1 MDDATVRYRSF
12 VVPLMA
18 NESKADEIPE
28 ELLSFPCEF
37 QIKAMGKQVT
47 GFDDRV
53 REIVS
58 RHLNG
63 GKILDLRI
71 RESGAS
77 KYVSVSCTIEAT
89 SRQQLDAIYLD
100 LNSENDILLTL

>member
-1 MDDATVRYRSF
+1 
-12 VVPLMA
+12 MA

-37 QIKAMGKQVT
+37 QIKAMGKQVA

-53 REIVS
+53 RKIVS
-58 RHLNG
+58 RHLYG
-63 GKILDLRI
+63 GKVLDLRT
-71 RESGAS
+71 RESGSS
-77 KYVSVSCTIEAT
+77 KYVSVSCTIEAP

>member
-1 MDDATVRYRSF
+1 
-12 VVPLMA
+12 MA

-37 QIKAMGKQVT
+37 QIKAMGKQVA

-53 REIVS
+53 RKIVS
-58 RHLNG
+58 RQLYG
-63 GKILDLRI
+63 GKVLDLRT
-71 RESGAS
+71 RESGSS

>member
-1 MDDATVRYRSF
+1 
-12 VVPLMA
+12 MA

-89 SRQQLDAIYLD
+89 SRQQLDAIYMD

>member
-1 MDDATVRYRSF
+1 
-12 VVPLMA
+12 MA

-58 RHLNG
+58 RHLSG
-63 GKILDLRI
+63 GGVLDFLTPG
-71 RESGAS
+71 SGPS
-77 KYVSVSCTIEAT
+77 KYVSVSCTIGAA
-89 SRQQLDAIYLD
+89 RRPQLGAVYID

>member
-1 MDDATVRYRSF
+1 
-12 VVPLMA
+12 MA

-53 REIVS
+53 RE
-58 RHLNG
+58 
-63 GKILDLRI
+63 
-71 RESGAS
+71 SGSS

-89 SRQQLDAIYLD
+89 SRQQLDAIYMD

>member
-1 MDDATVRYRSF
+1 
-12 VVPLMA
+12 MA

-53 REIVS
+53 RQIVS

-63 GKILDLRI
+63 GKILDLRV
-71 RESGAS
+71 RESGTS

-89 SRQQLDAIYLD
+89 SRQQLDASNKFLAANFQRQ
-100 LNSENDILLTL
+100 LPVRFRRKEC

>member
-1 MDDATVRYRSF
+1 
-12 VVPLMA
+12 
-18 NESKADEIPE
+18 
-28 ELLSFPCEF
+28 
-37 QIKAMGKQVT
+37 MGKQVT

-58 RHLNG
+58 RHLSG
-63 GKILDLRI
+63 RKILDFRT
-71 RESGAS
+71 RESGSS

-89 SRQQLDAIYLD
+89 SRRQLDAIYMD

>member
-1 MDDATVRYRSF
+1 
-12 VVPLMA
+12 MA

-58 RHLNG
+58 RHLHG
-63 GKILDLRI
+63 GKILDLRT
-71 RESGAS
+71 RESGSS

>member
-53 REIVS
+53 QEIVS
-58 RHLNG
+58 RHLYG

>member
-1 MDDATVRYRSF
+1 MDDATVRHRSL
-12 VVPLMA
+12 VVSLMA

-58 RHLNG
+58 RHLSG
-63 GKILDLRI
+63 GRILDFRT
-71 RESGAS
+71 RESGSS

-89 SRQQLDAIYLD
+89 SRRQLDAIYMD

>member
-1 MDDATVRYRSF
+1 
-12 VVPLMA
+12 MA
-18 NESKADEIPE
+18 NESKADGIPE

-58 RHLNG
+58 RHLHG
-63 GKILDLRI
+63 GKILDLRV
-71 RESGAS
+71 RESGTS

-100 LNSENDILLTL
+100 LNSENDVLLTL